1 MKPFRCFFLTYK
13 KYRIVLTCKLGISSL
28 AWRMHWEK
36 EYKIHKTGKI
46 SFFSHHQT
54 NSIKFTHQIQF
65 LSQLVLLRHNI
76 VHRNFW
82 RHQNYQTF
90 TLNNGEIIKLL
101 FETYQIHQS
110 KKLFLIMGYWIRNGM
125 GFNRN
130 CTKYTIKSKK
140 YQEIK
145 HLIP

>member
-13 KYRIVLTCKLGISSL
+13 KYRIVLTCKLGIFL
-28 AWRMHWEK
+28 PCMEDALRKRIPNPQNRKNE
-36 EYKIHKTGKI
+36 
-46 SFFSHHQT
+46 T
-54 NSIKFTHQIQF
+54 NSIKSTHQIQF
-65 LSQLVLLRHNI
+65 LSQFVRHNI